1 MSYSV
6 HVEVKEEKVFSV
18 YLEVDTSCRAS
29 KLVISGDF
37 FAFPPELLD
46 EAESKASGVD
56 LERVAEVIGG
66 YLERITL
73 VGVSRARALE
83 VLRRAIEEGLRRC
96 RGG

>member
-1 MSYSV
+1 VSYSV

-18 YLEVDTSCRAS
+18 YLEVDESCRVT

-46 EAESKASGVD
+46 EAESRASGQA
-56 LERVAEVIGG
+56 LEGVTELVGG
-66 YLERITL
+66 YLEKVAL

-83 VLRRAIEEGLRRC
+83 VLRRAVEEGLRRC

>member
-6 HVEVKEEKVFSV
+6 HVEVKEEKVLSV
-18 YLEVDTSCRAS
+18 YLEVDASCRVS

-46 EAESKASGVD
+46 EAESKASGAD
-56 LERVAEVIGG
+56 LEGVVRVVGE
-66 YLERITL
+66 YLDRVVL
-73 VGVSRARALE
+73 VGVSRAKALE
-83 VLRRAIEEGLRRC
+83 VLRRAVEEGLRRC

>member
-18 YLEVDTSCRAS
+18 YLEVDESCKVF

-46 EAESKASGVD
+46 EAESKASGVNLEGAAEVVGEY
-56 LERVAEVIGG
+56 LERV
-66 YLERITL
+66 TL

-83 VLRRAIEEGLRRC
+83 VLRRAVEEGLRRC